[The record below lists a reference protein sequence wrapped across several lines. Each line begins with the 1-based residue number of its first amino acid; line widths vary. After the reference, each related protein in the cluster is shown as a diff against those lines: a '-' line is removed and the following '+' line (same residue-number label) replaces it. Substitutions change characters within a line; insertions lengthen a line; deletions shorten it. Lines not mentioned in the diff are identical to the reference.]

1 MINLAFVKLV
11 FRSRL
16 LKNMSFVIK
25 CNAKIVI
32 ISDIEKLFVNFLLIS
47 LVSWF
52 LCCPKCLFRRQWMW
66 TFVCALLLAKDLG
79 REES

>member
-1 MINLAFVKLV
+1 MTNLAFVKLV

-16 LKNMSFVIK
+16 LKNLPLVIK

-47 LVSWF
+47 FATWF
-52 LCCPKCLFRRQWMW
+52 LCCL
-66 TFVCALLLAKDLG
+66 
-79 REES
+79 

>member
-52 LCCPKCLFRRQWMW
+52 LCCP
-66 TFVCALLLAKDLG
+66 
-79 REES
+79 